1 MPEKSS
7 YIAPLKSLFKFS
19 KSNSSNYAYVVARV
33 KSKKS
38 KLLKKEQYAK
48 MLNMNLSE
56 IALFMEESEYKK
68 EIDEISL
75 QYSGMD
81 LIEIALYKNL
91 ANTYNSILS
100 YSKGELKQV
109 LSLYLARWD
118 KNNMK
123 MIVRVAASS
132 IKNEKAINYIIPA
145 GYYPIEFWKEAI
157 KSKTLEDALEY
168 FTKTDYK
175 KVIEEW
181 KKTNNKIEG
190 IHILE
195 DMIDKYYYE
204 KIILQHLP
212 EDVPQIKIIKNY
224 FQKEID
230 HINLFTLLRCKRFDL
245 GIEEFQ
251 SSLIKGGKDF
261 SIKELAKI
269 YAQPLR
275 DIIDYITKFS
285 YYNGIKQMLEELVKN
300 EDIPK
305 IIRALEQWYYQ
316 KEEKSVANFPLSPL
330 PIYSYMTQKFI
341 EVENIRII
349 ARGIEKGFTKKEIE
363 EIML

>member
-1 MPEKSS
+1 MAEKS
-7 YIAPLKSLFKFS
+7 YISSLKSLFKFS
-19 KSNSSNYAYVVARV
+19 ESNSSNYAYVVARV

-68 EIDEISL
+68 EIDENSL

-123 MIVRVAASS
+123 MIVRVASS
-132 IKNEKAINYIIPA
+132 TVKNEKSINYIIPA
-145 GYYPIEFWKEAI
+145 GYYPMEFWKEAI
-157 KSKTLEDALEY
+157 KNQTLEDALEY

-181 KKTNNKIEG
+181 KKTTNKIEG

-204 KIILQHLP
+204 KIVLP
-212 EDVPQIKIIKNY
+212 NIPDDIPQREIIKNY

-230 HINLFTLLRCKRFDL
+230 HLNLFTMLRCKRFDL
-245 GIEEFQ
+245 SIEEFQ
-251 SSLIKGGKDF
+251 SSLINGGKDF

-275 DIIDYITKFS
+275 DIIDYVTKFS
-285 YYNGIKQMLEELVKN
+285 YYNGIKPMLEEAVKN

-305 IIRALEQWYYQ
+305 ITRVLEQWYYQ
-316 KEEKSVANFPLSPL
+316 KEEKTGVNTPLSPL
-330 PIYSYMTQKFI
+330 PVYNYMTQKFI

-349 ARGIEKGFTKKEIE
+349 SRGIEKGFSKKEIE